1 MKQSSICKVG
11 VLTACAHRATVQ
23 RVRLAGNPEA
33 PRARALTPWPAGAWY
48 ARDLTNK
55 ARQLAAPGV
64 SSHRAES
71 CACGSLTDECASA
84 STKII
89 HKSTYM
95 DTFIRGK
102 VAVDQANIN
111 RRVGNTQRTL
121 KEAN

>member
-1 MKQSSICKVG
+1 M
-11 VLTACAHRATVQ
+11 
-23 RVRLAGNPEA
+23 
-33 PRARALTPWPAGAWY
+33 RARLVLECEATGCTRGEQPW
-48 ARDLTNK
+48 
-55 ARQLAAPGV
+55 
-64 SSHRAES
+64 RAES
-71 CACGSLTDECASA
+71 CHTVSACGSLTDECASA